1 MGVKRNVWT
10 SGIQPLIPKLKTT
23 LFSIRNFENTQTHFF
38 PIMCFWIPL
47 HFLIKL
53 EKNVLDPKL
62 VHFHW
67 SLSKEILASLPQ
79 IH

>member
-1 MGVKRNVWT
+1 M
-10 SGIQPLIPKLKTT
+10 
-23 LFSIRNFENTQTHFF
+23 RNFENTQTHFF